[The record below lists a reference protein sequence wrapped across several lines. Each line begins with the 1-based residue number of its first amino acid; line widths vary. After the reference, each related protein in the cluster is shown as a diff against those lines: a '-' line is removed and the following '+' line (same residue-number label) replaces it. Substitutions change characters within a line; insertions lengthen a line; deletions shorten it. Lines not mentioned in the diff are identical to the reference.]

1 MDTVLALIA
10 LVIGIGLI
18 IGAADALVDGLVG
31 AGRRLGVAPFVL
43 TVAIS
48 GFELENIAAGIAAN
62 AKGLPGAA
70 AGTVF
75 GGITFLAL
83 GVAGF
88 GALIAPMRSG
98 LPRSFLGWTAVSP
111 LAVLALGLDGEL
123 SRLDGAILLAWF
135 ALVLVGIAR
144 TGRTL
149 LDPEAEPV
157 SRPYLRLLG
166 GLVGLTV
173 GGALLGSGLRKVVT
187 ELGVSATL
195 LGNTAIAASV
205 EAEELGRV
213 AVPAKRG
220 RPELALGNIAGTIAH
235 FAAFNAGVI
244 ALVKPLALDHITRVF
259 YLPAAVGATAIFCL
273 LLGARKGLGR
283 WDGLL
288 LVGTYL
294 AFLVAAVVIG

>member
-18 IGAADALVDGLVG
+18 IGAADALIDGLVG

-187 ELGVSATL
+187 DSGSRRPCSATRRSPHPL
-195 LGNTAIAASV
+195 RPRSSV
-205 EAEELGRV
+205 GSPFPPNEGDRSLPWATP
-213 AVPAKRG
+213 PARS
-220 RPELALGNIAGTIAH
+220 PISQPST
-235 FAAFNAGVI
+235 
-244 ALVKPLALDHITRVF
+244 
-259 YLPAAVGATAIFCL
+259 PA
-273 LLGARKGLGR
+273 
-283 WDGLL
+283 
-288 LVGTYL
+288 
-294 AFLVAAVVIG
+294 